1 MPPGDRTPRTQI
13 PRSGE
18 RRLYT
23 PRAMSEQAP
32 PTDQR
37 TLPDVARERY
47 WRQRH
52 ASAYRFAAGRCSGK
66 VVLDAGCGE
75 GYGSRLLADRAAHV
89 VGVDA
94 DAAAVARARRRHP
107 PVGGDPGRGPKI
119 QGRDPGRGPEIQFRR
134 ADVADLPLPDG
145 SVDVAVCLH
154 VLEQTAD
161 PGGALDELRRVLA
174 PGGELVCA
182 TSNRLTSTPG
192 RDRPVDPSHL
202 REFAPGELR
211 GLLAGRFRLKA
222 LLGVHHARWLQP
234 LERLAGRTLPD
245 LMVSRP
251 GEGWPTLLQLAVA
264 GVGGTELTIRADR
277 LDASLD
283 LVAVASVE

>member
-1 MPPGDRTPRTQI
+1 
-13 PRSGE
+13 
-18 RRLYT
+18 
-23 PRAMSEQAP
+23 MSDQAP
-32 PTDQR
+32 PTGQR

-47 WRQRH
+47 WRQRYS
-52 ASAYRFAAGRCSGK
+52 SAYRFAGGRCSGK
-66 VVLDAGCGE
+66 VALDAGCGE
-75 GYGSRLLADRAAHV
+75 GDGSRLLADRAAHV
-89 VGVDA
+89 VGVDP
-94 DAAAVARARRRHP
+94 DAAAVARARQRYP
-107 PVGGDPGRGPKI
+107 SIP
-119 QGRDPGRGPEIQFRR
+119 FRR
-134 ADVADLPLPDG
+134 ADVADLPLRDG

-161 PGGALDELRRVLA
+161 PDGALAELRRVLA

-192 RDRPVDPSHL
+192 RDRPVDPSHV

-211 GLLAGRFRLKA
+211 ELLAGRFRLKA

-245 LMVSRP
+245 LMATGP
-251 GEGWPTLLQLAVA
+251 GESRPTLLQLAVA

>member
-1 MPPGDRTPRTQI
+1 
-13 PRSGE
+13 
-18 RRLYT
+18 
-23 PRAMSEQAP
+23 MSEQAP
-32 PTDQR
+32 PTGQR

-52 ASAYRFAAGRCSGK
+52 ATAYRFAAGRCSGK
-66 VVLDAGCGE
+66 VALDAGCGE
-75 GYGSRLLADRAAHV
+75 GDGSRLLADRAAHV
-89 VGVDA
+89 VGVDP
-94 DAAAVARARRRHP
+94 DAAAVARARRRHTLM
-107 PVGGDPGRGPKI
+107 
-119 QGRDPGRGPEIQFRR
+119 GRDPGRGPRTCFRR

-154 VLEQTAD
+154 VLEQATD

-174 PGGELVCA
+174 PGGEVVCA

-202 REFAPGELR
+202 REFAPGELYE
-211 GLLAGRFRLKA
+211 LLAGRFRFKA

-245 LMVSRP
+245 LMVGRP

-264 GVGGTELTIRADR
+264 GVGGELTIRADR